1 MLHCNWVIF
10 GLNKQY
16 NSTGV
21 VITVIVIDRENKI
34 YVIREVT
41 LIEKSDFPSY
51 TINYCKQILAISHDQ
66 CLQTQNA
73 NICDSQK
80 LNFFQ
85 SFYNMGQRPPYVDVL
100 NNRCD
105 RAAICKIRISALPLM
120 IERGRH
126 LNIPRTERYCLLCKS
141 NQIEDEKHFSYI
153 VKNSILKE
161 TYLMKKY
168 QIYLKMQVIKML
180 TTK

>member
-1 MLHCNWVIF
+1 MNHIISSKNTLVYDIYIKSRETNPWVKKLKDLLN
-10 GLNKQY
+10 GLGHSYIINNINSIKFNLNTIKQR
-16 NSTGV
+16 
-21 VITVIVIDRENKI
+21 I
-34 YVIREVT
+34 
-41 LIEKSDFPSY
+41 
-51 TINYCKQILAISHDQ
+51 HDQ

-85 SFYNMGQRPPYVDVL
+85 SVYNMGQRSPYVDVL

-105 RAAICKIRISALPLM
+105 RAAICKIRVSAHPLM

-126 LNIPRTERYCLLCKS
+126 LTYLEQRGIVYYV
-141 NQIEDEKHFSYI
+141 NQIKLKMKNIFSYI

-161 TYLMKKY
+161 TY
-168 QIYLKMQVIKML
+168 
-180 TTK
+180 